1 MRQLLLLLLI
11 PFLFLSLG
19 CSSAEESPAETAP
32 PPQETP
38 QQDDPPADAQTTDAP
53 PEGTVAKDDPAP
65 PKDQPAPPAKPDE
78 PAPPPAPKP
87 KPKEVANDAPPKP
100 AAPKGPHPALKD
112 PSLAEEEA
120 PENFRVKFETTKGDF
135 VVAVTRSWSPRG
147 ADRFYNLV
155 KIGYFQDI
163 AFFRVIDGFMAQFGI
178 HGDPDVNLMWKNDNI
193 QDDPVKQS
201 NKRGYV
207 SFAKTGQPNSRSV
220 QFFINYADNARL
232 DAYGFSPFGR
242 VVEGMEVVD
251 SFYKEYGEGAPQGRG
266 PAQNL
271 IQSQGNRYLK
281 ARFPNLDYIKK
292 ATLM

>member
-1 MRQLLLLLLI
+1 MRQLLIFLLI
-11 PFLFLSLG
+11 PFLFLGLA
-19 CSSAEESPAETAP
+19 CSTEEAEPEQAPETEETPEPVDPPEQTQSGGTP
-32 PPQETP
+32 PP
-38 QQDDPPADAQTTDAP
+38 DAA
-53 PEGTVAKDDPAP
+53 AKDPSDEPTP
-65 PKDQPAPPAKPDE
+65 PDEPSE
-78 PAPPPAPKP
+78 PAPPPAPAP
-87 KPKEVANDAPPKP
+87 KPKAVAKDAPPKP

-112 PSLAEEEA
+112 PSLAEEKA

-201 NKRGYV
+201 NGRGYI
-207 SFAKTGQPNSRSV
+207 SFAKTNQPNSRSV
-220 QFFINYADNARL
+220 QFFINFGDNARL
-232 DAYGFSPFGR
+232 DGYGFSPFGR

-251 SFYKEYGEGAPQGRG
+251 SLYKGYGEGAPQGQG

-271 IQSQGNRYLK
+271 IQTQGNRYLK
-281 ARFPNLDYIKK
+281 ARFPKLDYIKN
-292 ATLM
+292 ATVQ